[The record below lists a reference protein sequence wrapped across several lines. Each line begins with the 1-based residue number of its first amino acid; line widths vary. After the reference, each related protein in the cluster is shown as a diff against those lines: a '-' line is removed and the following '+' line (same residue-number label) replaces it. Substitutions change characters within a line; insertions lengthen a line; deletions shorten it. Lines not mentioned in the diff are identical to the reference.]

1 MKFYILKHP
10 TKGYITNKGKRPNF
24 TENVEKSYKYNRKC
38 DASNSKL
45 MSTSKDRN
53 ECDVVTLDVLLYV
66 TDDQPEKLDILNR
79 YKNVEINPEYYGKIE
94 ISNTINRIK

>member
-24 TENVEKSYKYNRKC
+24 TENVE
-38 DASNSKL
+38 
-45 MSTSKDRN
+45 
-53 ECDVVTLDVLLYV
+53 
-66 TDDQPEKLDILNR
+66 
-79 YKNVEINPEYYGKIE
+79 INPEYYGKIE